1 MATAAKAE
9 ASGDEAPKKKKKLV
23 PIIVAAALV
32 LGGGGGGGWYYM
44 KSKAE
49 DADPVEE
56 VHSSKKARVFLPLD
70 AFTVNLGDELN
81 RFAQVAMTLEL
92 ISNEVAEE
100 VKVAMPAVRDRI
112 LRLVA
117 SQSSARLL
125 SNEGKLELAEKIGDA
140 VAAELGWEPAPA
152 KPLKKKVAAMAKSKS
167 KSDRDSQDDDEDADE
182 IDDAK
187 AVGAGKGGRDGKGSG
202 KAGDK
207 TKSAKA
213 HAAKA
218 SKSSRPHPVSN
229 VHFTQFIVQ

>member
-9 ASGDEAPKKKKKLV
+9 AGGDKAPKKKKKLV
-23 PIIVAAALV
+23 PIIIAAAV
-32 LGGGGGGGWYYM
+32 ALGGGGGGGWYFM

-49 DADPVEE
+49 DPDHVEE
-56 VHSSKKARVFLPLD
+56 AHTSKKARVFLPLD

-92 ISNEVAEE
+92 ISNEAAEE

-117 SQSSARLL
+117 SQSSGRLL
-125 SNEGKLELAEKIGDA
+125 SNDGKLELAEKIGDA

-152 KPLKKKVAAMAKSKS
+152 KPLKKKVAAKAKSKS
-167 KSDRDSQDDDEDADE
+167 DHDSQDDDEDADE